1 MSYYKNYLQKCV
13 GGSVGIPRSKIKPG
27 QIVSFMYTSDDATS
41 GGRKKRRKYLRL
53 VFALNTFR
61 GGLGR
66 SKLHGLSLEFIP
78 WGSFKDFLRRIL
90 VKDTISLIKR
100 RYDVVAP
107 VNQLINRPRPFY
119 ETHVKKLTKFDCY
132 RTYIINDMSNV
143 KVTYLDFRTLFSDYE
158 NKDTLI
164 SDEDVI
170 RDINQE
176 RLILETAIGMKL
188 SKLNIKEFNRIIK
201 DRFGTVRNFLKEYKE
216 IEDFADKYDN
226 KNKLKKY
233 ADNELN
239 MYGNGKA

>member
-1 MSYYKNYLQKCV
+1 
-13 GGSVGIPRSKIKPG
+13 
-27 QIVSFMYTSDDATS
+27 
-41 GGRKKRRKYLRL
+41 
-53 VFALNTFR
+53 
-61 GGLGR
+61 
-66 SKLHGLSLEFIP
+66 
-78 WGSFKDFLRRIL
+78 
-90 VKDTISLIKR
+90 
-100 RYDVVAP
+100 
-107 VNQLINRPRPFY
+107 
-119 ETHVKKLTKFDCY
+119 
-132 RTYIINDMSNV
+132 MSNV

-164 SDEDVI
+164 SDEDII

>member
-1 MSYYKNYLQKCV
+1 MSYYKNYLRKCV
-13 GGSVGIPRSKIKPG
+13 GGSLRIQRSKIKPG
-27 QIVSFMYTSDDATS
+27 QIVSFMYTSDTPAPL
-41 GGRKKRRKYLRL
+41 GREKRRKYFRL

-61 GGLGR
+61 GGMGR
-66 SKLHGLSLEFIP
+66 NKLHGLTLEFIP
-78 WGSFKDFLRRIL
+78 WGIFKDFLRRIL

-119 ETHVKKLTKFDCY
+119 ETHVKKLTKYNCY

-143 KVTYLDFRTLFSDYE
+143 KVTYLDFRTLFSDHD

-164 SDEDVI
+164 TEQDLI
-170 RDINQE
+170 KDISQE
-176 RLILETAIGMKL
+176 RLILENAIGMKL
-188 SKLNIKEFNRIIK
+188 NKLNIKEFNRIIK

-226 KNKLKKY
+226 KNKLKRY
-233 ADNELN
+233 GDDELN
-239 MYGNGKA
+239 MYGDGKL